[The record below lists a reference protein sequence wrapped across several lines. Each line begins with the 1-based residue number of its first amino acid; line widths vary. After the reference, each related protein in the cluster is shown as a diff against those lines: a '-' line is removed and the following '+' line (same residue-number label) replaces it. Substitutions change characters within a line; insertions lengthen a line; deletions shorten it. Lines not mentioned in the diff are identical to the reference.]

1 MLWGLRPVE
10 QQAAYGLA
18 VDRIKRQIHMG
29 FIMPGERLP
38 AERKLAEE
46 VGLSRVTLR
55 EALRVLEAEGYIT
68 TRRGAHGGAFVAE
81 AIVLDDIAH
90 KRLMLN
96 PSHIMRI
103 IEFREANEASAAR
116 LACDRSALP
125 ELKRMKAAL
134 KDMQTAESGDEFKSA
149 LSYFTLSLG
158 DASHNSY
165 IADAIEHGLS
175 QTFLPAKLYGSQ
187 ELMQSLI
194 AHNQALLAAIESKSP
209 DVAEQEASAILRVIR
224 KLARETLRS
233 V

>member
-29 FIMPGERLP
+29 FIMPRERLP

-103 IEFREANEASAAR
+103 IEFREANEVSAVR
-116 LACDRSALP
+116 LACDRVALP
-125 ELKRMKAAL
+125 EVKRMKAAL
-134 KDMQTAESGDEFKSA
+134 KTMHLAETSEQFRGAMSH
-149 LSYFTLSLG
+149 FTLALG
-158 DASHNSY
+158 AASHNSY
-165 IADAIEHGLS
+165 IEEAIEHGLS
-175 QTFLPAKLYGSQ
+175 QTFLPLQLLNQGTSTE
-187 ELMQSLI
+187 ELMVHYQQLLDSLEHH
-194 AHNQALLAAIESKSP
+194 APN
-209 DVAEQEASAILRVIR
+209 VAQQQIRQVLEVIR
-224 KLARETLRS
+224 HMARVALRS

>member
-81 AIVLDDIAH
+81 AVVLDDIAH

-103 IEFREANEASAAR
+103 LEFREANEMSAAR

-125 ELKRMKAAL
+125 EIKRMKSAL
-134 KDMQTAESGDEFKSA
+134 KAMQLAESSEQFKSA
-149 LSYFTLSLG
+149 LSHFTLALG
-158 DASHNSY
+158 AAAHNSY
-165 IADAIEHGLS
+165 IEDAIEHGLS
-175 QTFLPAKLYGSQ
+175 QTFFPTKLFRSQ
-187 ELMQSLI
+187 ELMQVLT
-194 AHNQALLAAIESKSP
+194 AHYQALLKAIEGNLP
-209 DVAEQEASAILRVIR
+209 ESAQSETNKILSVIR
-224 KLARETLRS
+224 QMAREALRN